1 MTTAA
6 VVAYHRQEKEVRIS
20 YAGHPPVL
28 HKGVAEK
35 TWSYIRPF
43 KRKGLRDGSPLNV
56 PIAIDSDTR
65 YTELKVPM
73 VPGDRF
79 FIYTDGIIEAPN
91 VQGEPFGFTRLKD
104 VLDEDSNAPLA
115 DLKTAVFGKLNR
127 YTEKRLNHDDV
138 TLIALEIC

>member
-1 MTTAA
+1 M
-6 VVAYHRQEKEVRIS
+6 RIS

-28 HKGVAEK
+28 HKRASDK
-35 TWSYIRPF
+35 AWSYIRPR
-43 KRKGLRDGSPLNV
+43 KRKGLRDGFPLNV

-65 YTELKVPM
+65 YTEFKIPM

-91 VQGEPFGFTRLKD
+91 VQGEPFGLTRLKD
-104 VLDEDSNAPLA
+104 VLDENSNAPLA
-115 DLKTAVFGKLNR
+115 DLKTTVLRKLNR
-127 YTEKRLNHDDV
+127 YTEKGLDHDDV